1 MVDLERDTD
10 RVTKTVE
17 GISMS
22 IVVIN
27 AVAVPPQAREG
38 FEARFAA
45 RAGKVEDATGFE
57 GFELLRPAEGQD
69 QYYVYTRWESR
80 DAFDNWRNSQEF
92 DKAHS
97 ADAKAP
103 VGTASSVLHFEVVF
117 DVQAKSS

>member
-1 MVDLERDTD
+1 
-10 RVTKTVE
+10 
-17 GISMS
+17 MS

-45 RAGKVEDATGFE
+45 RAAKVEDAAGFE

-80 DAFDNWRNSQEF
+80 DAFNNWRNSQEF
-92 DKAHS
+92 DKAHAPDS
-97 ADAKAP
+97 KAP
-103 VGTASSVLHFEVVF
+103 VGTDSSVLHFEVVF
-117 DVQAKSS
+117 DVQASSS